1 MKKFHFRLEKYHNY
15 KEQEEKAARL
25 ELFRARRAYE
35 EEVDKLVA
43 LQRKTNE
50 LISQNK
56 KLLIG
61 SIQLELLNSCIG
73 CLAVQ
78 KHLEEEQAAAVQ
90 EKEEKM
96 KREQQVY
103 LEVRK
108 ASKLLERLYQ
118 RQWNDFYQE
127 YLKEEQ
133 KLLDEVGL
141 IIHSGNKEQY

>member
-1 MKKFHFRLEKYHNY
+1 LKKFHFRLEKYHNF

-25 ELFRARRAYE
+25 ELFRARRAYQ
-35 EEVDKLVA
+35 EEVDKLAA

-56 KLLIG
+56 KLLTG
-61 SIQLELLNSCIG
+61 TIQLELLSSCLG
-73 CLAVQ
+73 CLEVQ
-78 KHLEEEQAAAVQ
+78 KNLEEEQTAAVQ

-108 ASKLLERLYQ
+108 ASKLLERLHH

-133 KLLDEVGL
+133 KVLDEIGL
-141 IIHSGNKEQY
+141 IIHSRE

>member
-1 MKKFHFRLEKYHNY
+1 MKKFHFRLEKYHNF

-25 ELFRARRAYE
+25 ELFRARRAYQE
-35 EEVDKLVA
+35 EADKLAA
-43 LQRKTNE
+43 LQGKTIK

-56 KLLIG
+56 KLLTG
-61 SIQLELLNSCIG
+61 SIQLELLNNCIG

-78 KHLEEEQAAAVQ
+78 KNLEEEQAAAVQ

-108 ASKLLERLYQ
+108 ASKLLERLYH
-118 RQWNDFYQE
+118 RQWNEFYQE

-133 KLLDEVGL
+133 KVLDEIGL
-141 IIHSGNKEQY
+141 IIHSRE

>member
-1 MKKFHFRLEKYHNY
+1 MKKFRFRLEKYHNF

-25 ELFRARRAYE
+25 ALFQARRAYLE
-35 EEVDKLVA
+35 EADKLTA
-43 LQRKTNE
+43 LQGETRE

-56 KLLIG
+56 KLLTG
-61 SIQLELLNSCIG
+61 SIQLELLNTCLG

-78 KHLEEEQAAAVQ
+78 KQLEEEQAAVVQ
-90 EKEEKM
+90 KKKEKM
-96 KREQQVY
+96 QQEQEVY

-118 RQWNDFYQE
+118 RQWNDFYRE

-141 IIHSGNKEQY
+141 MIHFRE

>member
-1 MKKFHFRLEKYHNY
+1 MKRFHFRLEKYHNF

-25 ELFRARRAYE
+25 ALFRARRAYQE
-35 EEVDKLVA
+35 EANKLA
-43 LQRKTNE
+43 AIQGKTME
-50 LISQNK
+50 LISENK
-56 KLLIG
+56 KLLTG
-61 SIQLELLNSCIG
+61 PIQLELLNTCLG

-78 KHLEEEQAAAVQ
+78 KQLEEEQAAVVQ

-96 KREQQVY
+96 KQEQQVY

-118 RQWNDFYQE
+118 RKWNEFYQE

-133 KLLDEVGL
+133 KVLDEVGL
-141 IIHSGNKEQY
+141 IIHSRE